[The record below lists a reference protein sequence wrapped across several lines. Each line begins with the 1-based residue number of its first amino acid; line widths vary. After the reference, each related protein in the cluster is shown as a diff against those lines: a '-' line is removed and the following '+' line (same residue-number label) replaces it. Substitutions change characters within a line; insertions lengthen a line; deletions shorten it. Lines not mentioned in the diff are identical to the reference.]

1 MVEVATLDVEMGG
14 KLDGRWDQVPLGP
27 LELLDRHDLGSKP
40 HNAMSIEPKLD
51 LEEKFAHWRF
61 EAPAR
66 NGFTAL
72 GLMAPATPDK
82 ACEDAPPIF
91 SYVKDSTSTSLL
103 AGVFDGMGGA
113 GSKIVETLSGASVT
127 QAYLASRVIRDV
139 YEHLWWANSSS
150 TLSSDVVEDELSRA
164 LEAVKHR
171 LGSAASSR
179 LMGSMVKEFPSTLA
193 TVQCCSDGRGAWNVH
208 AQWAGD
214 SRVYILTSLRG
225 LQQVSIDDVDEQDP
239 LEQVRG
245 DYRLRN
251 VVSASSAFKIS
262 TRDIYIDRP
271 ALVLVATD
279 GLFHS
284 LPTPGSLEY
293 IILSSLQDSESK
305 TALRLTHLAR
315 QVANDD
321 VSFVLL
327 ALGFDKFEEIRL
339 AFRVRFAELE
349 TRGYRKLLA
358 MTPGK
363 DVTVALA
370 DSLWG
375 RERQNYIE
383 LMGLS

>member
-14 KLDGRWDQVPLGP
+14 KQDGRWDQVASGP
-27 LELLDRHDLGSKP
+27 LELLHHRDLGSKP
-40 HNAMSIEPKLD
+40 HDAMSIEPKLD
-51 LEEKFAHWRF
+51 LEEKFALWKF

-66 NGFTAL
+66 YGFTAL

-91 SYVKDSTSTSLL
+91 SYVKDSAATRLL

-113 GSKIVETLSGASVT
+113 GSKIVETPSGASVT

-139 YEHLWWANSSS
+139 YEHLWWANGDSI
-150 TLSSDVVEDELSRA
+150 LSPEVVTDELSRA
-164 LEAVKHR
+164 LESVKQR
-171 LGSAASSR
+171 LGSAATSR

-193 TVQCCSDGRGAWNVH
+193 TVQCRSEGRGAWHVH

-214 SRVYILTSLRG
+214 SRVYILNSLRG
-225 LQQVSIDDVDEQDP
+225 LQQVSVDDVEEQDP

-245 DYRLRN
+245 DFRLRN
-251 VVSASSAFKIS
+251 VISVSSAFKINTS
-262 TRDIYIDRP
+262 DIYIDRP

-293 IILSSLQDSESK
+293 IILSSLQNSESE
-305 TALRLTHLAR
+305 TALRLTRLAR

-349 TRGYRKLLA
+349 TSGYRKLLS
-358 MTPGK
+358 MTPGENE
-363 DVTVALA
+363 TIALA
-370 DSLWG
+370 NSLWG

>member
-1 MVEVATLDVEMGG
+1 VATLDTEMGG
-14 KLDGRWDQVPLGP
+14 KQDGRWDQVAPGP
-27 LELLDRHDLGSKP
+27 LELLHHHDLGSKP
-40 HNAMSIEPKLD
+40 HNAMSIEPRLD

-66 NGFTAL
+66 YGFTAL

-91 SYVKDSTSTSLL
+91 SYVKDSTATSLL

-139 YEHLWWANSSS
+139 YEHLWWANGSS

-164 LEAVKHR
+164 LESVKQR

-251 VVSASSAFKIS
+251 VVSASSAFKVS
-262 TRDIYIDRP
+262 TSDIYIDQP
-271 ALVLVATD
+271 ALVLLATD

-293 IILSSLQDSESK
+293 IILSSIQNSESE
-305 TALRLTHLAR
+305 TAIRLTRLAR

-327 ALGFDKFEEIRL
+327 ALGFDKFEEIKL
-339 AFRVRFAELE
+339 AFRVRFAKLE
-349 TRGYRKLLA
+349 TGGYRKLLS
-358 MTPGK
+358 MTPGE
-363 DVTVALA
+363 DETIALA
-370 DSLWG
+370 NSLWG
-375 RERQNYIE
+375 RERQNYVE
-383 LMGLS
+383 LMGL